1 MIGNTRLGTDV
12 HVVSDGD
19 VPGYSHLSAH
29 HAMAAYFCRAG
40 DAALGSHYGILAYFY
55 VVGYLYE
62 VVEFYTL
69 TYDGRSHSG
78 PVDGCIGS
86 DLDMVFEN
94 DIPYLRYFHVRTVVR
109 GKSEP
114 IGTDNGSCMYDAVIA
129 YHAIV
134 IYFYSRIDDSSHP
147 YFYIVADIGLWIDF
161 TPFAEDC
168 IFSDICKGSYVY
180 RLGKYGR
187 RCNIC
192 LLYTSDAADD

>member
-1 MIGNTRLGTDV
+1 
-12 HVVSDGD
+12 
-19 VPGYSHLSAH
+19 
-29 HAMAAYFCRAG
+29 
-40 DAALGSHYGILAYFY
+40 
-55 VVGYLYE
+55 
-62 VVEFYTL
+62 
-69 TYDGRSHSG
+69 
-78 PVDGCIGS
+78 
-86 DLDMVFEN
+86 MVFEN

-187 RCNIC
+187 RCNMSSVFDTFF
-192 LLYTSDAADD
+192 LGTSLIDHVQQHGKAGVCIVYFDKCGFYFVLGNEAFVYQYDAGLCCIYVGGVFWIGEKCQCPGFSFFYFRQIVYFYIFVPDNFSV